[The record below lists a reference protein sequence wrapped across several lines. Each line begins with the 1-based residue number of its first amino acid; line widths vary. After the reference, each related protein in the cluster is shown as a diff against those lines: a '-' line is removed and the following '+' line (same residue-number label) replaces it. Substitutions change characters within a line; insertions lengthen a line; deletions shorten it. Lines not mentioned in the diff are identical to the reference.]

1 MKRSKKAKIVSFIA
15 GLALVMS
22 VMFPMVTLAMEAKTT
37 VAQLINQRLS
47 YMKDVAGYKAEN
59 HLPVEVLS
67 QENKVLAKAISEAES
82 FGLNGESVR
91 PFVIIQ
97 MNAAK
102 AIQYRYRADWLSV
115 SENGWQ
121 PKPLEDVRVKISG
134 LSTEILQQIAIL
146 LKNGGK
152 ISASDKEM
160 FMKNIQQHNL
170 KDSDKQQIFSA
181 LEKVKLK

>member
-1 MKRSKKAKIVSFIA
+1 MERSKKVRIGFIA

-22 VMFPMVTLAMEAKTT
+22 AIAPMAALAIGAKAT

-59 HLPVEVLS
+59 HLPVEVLE
-67 QENKVLAKAISEAES
+67 QEDKVLTKSMSEAES
-82 FGLNGESVR
+82 FGLSGESVR
-91 PFVIIQ
+91 PFIIIQ

-115 SENGWQ
+115 PENGWR
-121 PKPLEDVRVKISG
+121 PKPLGDVRIKISG

-146 LKNGGK
+146 LKAGEK
-152 ISASDKEM
+152 INASDKEM
-160 FMKNIQQHNL
+160 FMENIQQHNL
-170 KDSDKQQIFSA
+170 KNSDKQQIFSA